1 MSIISKKICII
12 GESEV
17 GKNSL
22 ICRFVERQFSDEY
35 LCTVGVKISRKTLEV
50 PGSKLQGKLYL
61 QLIIWDVTGNP
72 KFKAIAPSY
81 LRGSCGAVV
90 VADITRSETI
100 EGIPKYIKLFLS
112 VNPKGFIIIALNKS
126 DLIDEEK
133 LQKLVKLKE
142 LEAVAAIYPTSAKTG
157 LYVDEIFK
165 KIAGKIIES
174 CTIPLS
180 PSKLLLSG
188 EATLTHPCKEGAE
201 GG

>member
-1 MSIISKKICII
+1 MSNEQLPSTSMSIISKKICII

-50 PGSKLQGKLYL
+50 PGAKLEGKLYL

-142 LEAVAAIYPTSAKTG
+142 LEAVAAIYPTSSKTG

-174 CTIPLS
+174 CTIPPS
-180 PSKLLLSG
+180 PSNLSFQGKL
-188 EATLTHPCKEGAE
+188 P
-201 GG
+201 